1 MKNYN
6 LNVTEVRDPDFKN
19 AFSGIFNFTVG
30 ILGSFQTRAGTDPFF
45 LEICT
50 GLDVAIREFFHH
62 ASDADLLEYCVSL
75 NLQKKKLLVVERLVE
90 TGLEA
95 KKEYR
100 ELISKALLYLY
111 RQEYLTQNDLACG
124 FCVSDM
130 FILPCYLT
138 RTRQAI
144 VSVKPFKSKNLS
156 GCLKSKSEKR
166 L

>member
-1 MKNYN
+1 M
-6 LNVTEVRDPDFKN
+6 LFL
-19 AFSGIFNFTVG
+19 GIFNFTVG
-30 ILGSFQTRAGTDPFF
+30 ILFKTQPELYWSIF

-124 FCVSDM
+124 FCVSSI
-130 FILPCYLT
+130 FLLPFYIN
-138 RTRQAI
+138 RTR
-144 VSVKPFKSKNLS
+144 
-156 GCLKSKSEKR
+156 
-166 L
+166 